1 MGRKVNPKAIR
12 MGINRT
18 WDSVWYADKTK
29 YPELLEQDLKIKK
42 RIKESMKDAG
52 IDNIKIKRSLNKIE
66 IIVYVARPGVAI
78 GRGGEGID
86 LLQKELKRLT
96 KTKELDLKV
105 REVRKADLSARIV
118 ARNIAD
124 GIERRQPSKLL
135 VASAKEKVM
144 AAGAKGLKIWVSGR
158 INNAS
163 QARTVK
169 TNAGSV
175 PAQTLR
181 ADVDYA
187 HEVAQTIDA
196 GLMGIKVWIYRGE
209 DNIANEN
216 EE

>member
-12 MGINRT
+12 IGINRT
-18 WDSVWYADKTK
+18 WDSVWYTDKNK
-29 YPELLEQDLKIKK
+29 YPKLLQEDLMIREAVRK
-42 RIKESMKDAG
+42 SMKDAG
-52 IDNIKIKRSLNKIE
+52 LDSVKINKFLNKIE
-66 IIVYVARPGVAI
+66 VIAYVGRPGVAI

-86 LLQKELKRLT
+86 LLQKQLSKRL
-96 KTKELDLKV
+96 KTNVEIKV

-118 ARNIAD
+118 ARSIAD

-135 VASAKEKVM
+135 VASAKEKIM
-144 AAGAKGLKIWVSGR
+144 ASGAKGLKIWISGR

-187 HEVAQTIDA
+187 FEVANTIDA
-196 GLMGIKVWIYRGE
+196 GLMGVKVWIYRGE
-209 DNIANEN
+209 KNNIET

>member
-1 MGRKVNPKAIR
+1 MGRKVTPKAIR
-12 MGINRT
+12 IGINKT
-18 WDSVWYADKTK
+18 WDSVWYASKKD
-29 YPELLEQDLKIKK
+29 YPKVLEQDMKIKEK
-42 RIKESMKDAG
+42 VKKSMKDAG
-52 IDNIKIKRSLNKIE
+52 IDSIKINRSLNKIE
-66 IIVYVARPGVAI
+66 ILVYVARPGVAI

-86 LLQKELKRLT
+86 LLQKELKRMT
-96 KTKELDLKV
+96 KSAIDLKV

-118 ARNIAD
+118 ARTIAD

-135 VASAKEKVM
+135 VASAKEKIM

-169 TNAGSV
+169 TTAGSV

-187 HEVAQTIDA
+187 QETAETIDA
-196 GLMGIKVWIYRGE
+196 GLMGIKVWIYKGE
-209 DNIANEN
+209 KNHIDEI

>member
-18 WDSVWYADKTK
+18 WDSVWYASKKD
-29 YPELLEQDLKIKK
+29 YPKNLELDLL
-42 RIKESMKDAG
+42 IKEKVTKTMKDAG
-52 IDNIKIKRSLNKIE
+52 LDSIKINKSLNKIE
-66 IIVYVARPGVAI
+66 VIAYVARPGVAI

-86 LLQKELKRLT
+86 ALQKELRRLS
-96 KTKELDLKV
+96 KSDVELKV
-105 REVRKADLSARIV
+105 REVKKSDLSARIV
-118 ARNIAD
+118 ARSIAD

-135 VASAKEKVM
+135 VQSAKEKVM
-144 AAGAKGLKIWVSGR
+144 QSGAKGLRIWVSGR

-169 TNAGSV
+169 ASAGSV
-175 PAQTLR
+175 PAQTLK

-187 HEVAQTIDA
+187 NEIATTADA
-196 GLMGIKVWIYRGE
+196 GLMGIKVWIYRG
-209 DNIANEN
+209 DKTDIDR